1 MSLGLPMIAYGIIW
15 HTALWGKLLI
25 ALGALVTIGGLLGW
39 GMEPLEE
46 PHEEHEP
53 AVAH

>member
-1 MSLGLPMIAYGIIW
+1 M
-15 HTALWGKLLI
+15 WGKLMI
-25 ALGALVTIGGLLGW
+25 ALGALTTIGGLLGW

-46 PHEEHEP
+46 AHEDHDQP